1 MSGKSACQE
10 IQENKDKLQ
19 AEIEKDKNGF
29 GNFLN
34 NLGNNMTAWMNPN
47 NYQAKNEAEST
58 VLKILRTSI
67 NSERAT
73 QITQSCNQGAAN
85 SQSNVIDNLQCSI
98 CNGGVIYDKDGK
110 YIGILPAAN
119 IEIMKKNKDPC
130 IIENIKQSNKSDV
143 EQKCKLSSML
153 TDVMKSQQDAQAQ
166 AVVQVLQQATGLLSS
181 NKSNNFSCDDI
192 KTEITQKDY
201 FNSISSCANSFTNN
215 QENILQYCGKANNI
229 IQENIIDSIQDCVID
244 NTVKKEMT
252 GEQTVKTE
260 TDIKTDQEAEG
271 LNLFASLASLG
282 VFLIPIIIGIVIICS
297 SSLASSAFSMF
308 RASSSG
314 GSGGSGGPAG
324 PGMY

>member
-10 IQENKDKLQ
+10 IQENKDTLQ

-47 NYQAKNEAEST
+47 SYQAENEAQST

-73 QITQSCNQGAAN
+73 QITQSCIQGAAN
-85 SQSNVIDNLQCSI
+85 SQSNVIDNIQCPI
-98 CNGGVIYDKDGK
+98 CNGGAIYNKDGTFS
-110 YIGILPAAN
+110 GAFLPAAN

-201 FNSISSCANSFTNN
+201 FDGISSCANSFTNN

-271 LNLFASLASLG
+271 LNLFASFASLG
-282 VFLIPIIIGIVIICS
+282 VFLIPIIIVIVMICS
-297 SSLASSAFSMF
+297 SSLASSAFFMF

-314 GSGGSGGPAG
+314 GSGGSGGP
-324 PGMY
+324 GMYLN